1 MMQMARTHESK
12 TKASAAV
19 WFSGKR
25 GWCFA
30 EASELLRIC
39 DVLLAQQQQAYVWGG
54 ATHGVQMF
62 NCPLEA
68 PASGRGYALS
78 RWGGCTGQ
86 TVSQAED
93 LIVLWPFL
101 AADPCWTHTG
111 NPSSRTGRRI
121 QYSIWSLIVGLVLRV
136 FEGRESFSNRFS
148 FNLWNAPVG
157 HPLKMSCLLYP
168 SLPSQC
174 VGPAH
179 GAGSVQIASYCRGQ
193 GTMVPFHG
201 TSGPLAKDRCS
212 VVNCDFAKKTN
223 AALEH
228 SVCSLCST

>member
-1 MMQMARTHESK
+1 MAKTHESK

-111 NPSSRTGRRI
+111 NPSSRTGQRI
-121 QYSIWSLIVGLVLRV
+121 QYSIWSLIVGLMLRV
-136 FEGRESFSNRFS
+136 FVSNR
-148 FNLWNAPVG
+148 ARDV
-157 HPLKMSCLLYP
+157 K
-168 SLPSQC
+168 
-174 VGPAH
+174 
-179 GAGSVQIASYCRGQ
+179 ASR
-193 GTMVPFHG
+193 T
-201 TSGPLAKDRCS
+201 
-212 VVNCDFAKKTN
+212 
-223 AALEH
+223 E
-228 SVCSLCST
+228 